1 MLGCNHVT
9 PEVGVGFG
17 TSRLGLGSGHMTPEV
32 GVRLKP
38 HDIV

>member
-1 MLGCNHVT
+1 MLGCSHVT
-9 PEVGVGFG
+9 SEVGVGFG

-38 HDIV
+38 HHIV